1 MLFATSD
8 YGTAVAIVLLIY
20 AAWFIVILIA
30 GIGSWCCI
38 RLLREEGDVP
48 EARRFGI
55 TLLLICAS
63 LPLGCC
69 IGPSLLH
76 YANYGRFPMGKSW
89 ESKLTQGM
97 SKDEVTVA
105 LGMPHRTDGD
115 RWYYYVDACELV
127 VLRVNFGWDGKVT
140 SFDTL

>member
-69 IGPSLLH
+69 IGPGCARRAGAPGGSAGPKGPAGRDQAWLPSLR
-76 YANYGRFPMGKSW
+76 A
-89 ESKLTQGM
+89 
-97 SKDEVTVA
+97 
-105 LGMPHRTDGD
+105 
-115 RWYYYVDACELV
+115 
-127 VLRVNFGWDGKVT
+127 
-140 SFDTL
+140 